1 MSLSTSWA
9 QFVRLAD
16 WCGPRSVT
24 RCSLRTATYSN
35 YLIGVACGESNVRI
49 AKLIGA
55 RALVWVASLL
65 IIIGVSACPYVVAPR
80 HDYPS
85 EYPVAESI
93 GQCANLNG
101 TFENAGTGLNKS
113 QTASAPS
120 DPILMSTLI
129 MAPGLIPSGTQA
141 TTLRI
146 SGPALSL
153 LEIEALSADRTIAHA
168 SMRSAPE
175 AYGFVHSKPF
185 SSFLCDMYQGRGSV
199 VITNE
204 PVTGA
209 TKSSTYEVAVR
220 MYRAKDG
227 SLVVA
232 RERVYQDPLYG
243 VDVAHQ
249 WFRFQEASARTPAVQ

>member
-1 MSLSTSWA
+1 M
-9 QFVRLAD
+9 Q
-16 WCGPRSVT
+16 
-24 RCSLRTATYSN
+24 
-35 YLIGVACGESNVRI
+35 I
-49 AKLIGA
+49 AKLIAA
-55 RALVWVASLL
+55 RALVCVAALL
-65 IIIGVSACPYVVAPR
+65 LIIGVSACPYVVAPR

-85 EYPVAESI
+85 EYPVAQSI
-93 GQCANLNG
+93 GQCADLNG

-113 QTASAPS
+113 QTASAAS
-120 DPILMSTLI
+120 DPILLSTLI

-153 LEIEALSADRTIAHA
+153 LEIEALSSNGTTIHA

-175 AYGFVHSKPF
+175 ASGFVRSKPF
-185 SSFLCDMYQGRGSV
+185 SSFLCDEYQGRGSV

-220 MYRAKDG
+220 IYRAKDG

-243 VDVAHQ
+243 VDVTHQ
-249 WFRFQEASARTPAVQ
+249 WFRFEQVPAKPPPVVQ